1 MPDQGPGSKSQ
12 WSSAR
17 LIAVGFLAALVLGA
31 AIFFATGQRLVRQTV
46 VTRPATILSEAPEAG
61 SADPPSPILAAPTA
75 LDTIQLV
82 VKPHSGVATTDK
94 AMSAAELLRG
104 GNYQQA
110 EALATEVLAHSTLQ
124 SFAFYP
130 FNQFISH
137 LSPGDDRKFL
147 EGVTAWITSN
157 PRSSLAYLIRAQY
170 YTDTA
175 WLIRGSDYARAVP
188 AEHMRGFHDFL
199 QKAANDVRQSI
210 ALDPGIPW
218 SYSLWVK
225 ITAGSG
231 DSAQLAQAFDAGVA
245 RFPAYYPL
253 YQIKLNYL
261 IPKWGG
267 SAELMYSFVQQYGG
281 KAAPLK
287 LLYLQLVAH
296 QLSVAHV
303 KCGRLGLAARSECLE
318 PYMNY
323 LALGGLKENVSKALS
338 IYKDCDP
345 IQFSIALWPILGDIV
360 GGESGPPSGPATT
373 ILEMTAAAMGSDT
386 QLIHPPGHNNYVID
400 DITARVWARLNNPVN
415 VDQKFKEA
423 LADIERTSFPSDDEK
438 DIAIATVYDHMA
450 WDSRTTL
457 QYSKV
462 IAYHD
467 AANTVAGIN
476 HGGTQYLK
484 CFALYKLGRFQEAV
498 EECSQLIDSHRDV
511 ALGYYYRARAHEGLK
526 EYEAS
531 LADFAPVAENGSD
544 NYVRWG
550 AVLEMEHVNAL
561 LSRYATELE
570 IFQKYPFVF
579 DADLQPPDDLAIA
592 YNNRCFAY
600 MKVGELRKALD
611 DCTTSLK
618 YGHLPDA
625 VHKQQELQQ
634 LLSAH

>member
-12 WSSAR
+12 WSSVR
-17 LIAVGFLAALVLGA
+17 LVAVGFLAALALVA
-31 AIFFATGQRLVRQTV
+31 VIFFATDQRLVRQPELASSTPV
-46 VTRPATILSEAPEAG
+46 HPDAPDTDPIE
-61 SADPPSPILAAPTA
+61 PPSPILAAPTA

-82 VKPHSGVATTDK
+82 VKPHSIVSTTDK
-94 AMSAAELLRG
+94 AMSAAEVLRG
-104 GNYQQA
+104 GDYQQA
-110 EALATEVLAHSTLQ
+110 ETLATEVLAHSTLQ

-147 EGVTAWITSN
+147 EGVNAWITSN
-157 PRSSLAYLIRAQY
+157 PKSSLAFLIRAQY

-175 WLIRGSDYARAVP
+175 WLIRGTDYARAVP
-188 AEHMRGFHDFL
+188 EEHMRAFHDFL
-199 QKAANDVRQSI
+199 LKAADDVRQSI

-225 ITAGSG
+225 ITAGLG
-231 DSAQLAQAFDAGVA
+231 DSAQLAQAFDIGGA
-245 RFPAYYPL
+245 RFPSYYPL
-253 YQIKLNYL
+253 YQIRLNYL
-261 IPKWGG
+261 APKWGG
-267 SAELMYSFVQQYGG
+267 SWELMYSFVQRYSG
-281 KAAPLK
+281 KAPPLK

-296 QLSVAHV
+296 QLSAGES
-303 KCGRLGLAARSECLE
+303 KCARLGLAARSECLE

-323 LALGGLKENVSKALS
+323 LALGGLKGNVTEALS
-338 IYKDCDP
+338 IYKSCDP
-345 IQFSIALWPILGDIV
+345 IQFGNAVWPILGDMV
-360 GGESGPPSGPATT
+360 SGESGPPSGPLTT
-373 ILEMTAAAMGSDT
+373 ILEMTATAMGSDT
-386 QLIHPPGHNNYVID
+386 QLIHQPGRNSYVID
-400 DITARVWARLNNPVN
+400 DITARVWARLNNPAN

-438 DIAIATVYDHMA
+438 DVAIATIYDHMA
-450 WDSRTTL
+450 WNSRATS

-498 EECSQLIDSHRDV
+498 EECSRLIDSHRDV
-511 ALGYYYRARAHEGLK
+511 ATGYYYRARAHEGLK

-579 DADLQPPDDLAIA
+579 DAALQPPDDLAIA

-600 MKVGELRKALD
+600 MKVGELKKALD

-634 LLSAH
+634 LLSAQ